1 MGTGSC
7 SWRSCPRSRRP
18 RTRPRSCW
26 PRICWPRICWPRTC
40 PRSCW
45 PRTCPRSCRTRHCP
59 PRCPRYCPPF
69 VHAAPAYHAPLR
81 AIAHPV
87 AHAVAEVYPDE
98 VSPYTYQYAVADDYS
113 GSNFQAAETDDGT
126 AARTGSYSVAL
137 PDGRTQHV
145 SYTANDIDG
154 YVATVTYDGQAAYP
168 QAVAVA
174 HPVAH
179 AIARPVAYA
188 APVVHAAP
196 LVHAAVHAAPVYRGA
211 GQVSHQSVSKP
222 YQGEHRATTQS
233 KAFGATVAAVHDSPS
248 RLNGAHSRNGLALV
262 GHGALIG

>member
-1 MGTGSC
+1 MGQSSKHLTAEMKAFLCMSLVAAASAAPQLLAGHHGLVGHGLVGHGLVGHGVVA
-7 SWRSCPRSRRP
+7 RP
-18 RTRPRSCW
+18 AGQISHQSVSKPFQGEHRGVTQSKAFGA
-26 PRICWPRICWPRTC
+26 TVAAVAD
-40 PRSCW
+40 
-45 PRTCPRSCRTRHCP
+45 RHNILHGARHGVVGGLAHGVVGHGLAHGVVGHGIAHP
-59 PRCPRYCPPF
+59 V
-69 VHAAPAYHAPLR
+69 VHAAPAYR

-196 LVHAAVHAAPVYRGA
+196 LVHAAVH
-211 GQVSHQSVSKP
+211 
-222 YQGEHRATTQS
+222 
-233 KAFGATVAAVHDSPS
+233 
-248 RLNGAHSRNGLALV
+248 
-262 GHGALIG
+262 